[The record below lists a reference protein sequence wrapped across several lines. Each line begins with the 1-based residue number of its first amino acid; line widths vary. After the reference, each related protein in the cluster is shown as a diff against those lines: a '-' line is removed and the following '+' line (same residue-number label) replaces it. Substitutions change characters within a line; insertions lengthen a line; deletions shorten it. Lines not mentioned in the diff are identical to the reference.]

1 MNRGEFGYNVVLLI
15 HIMAAIV
22 GFGSVFLNGM
32 YGAQAKRRPGP
43 GGVAIGEANLAVSG
57 VAEYLIY
64 SMPITGIVL
73 VAMDDIVWSFSQ
85 LWIWLSIV
93 LYVIALGISHGSQI
107 PAAKRMNALAQ
118 ELAAAGPP
126 PAGAAAGGP
135 PPQVVEMEALGKRL
149 GAGGAA
155 LNLILVV
162 IVVLMIWKPGV

>member
-43 GGVAIGEANLAVSG
+43 GGVAIGEANLAVSA

-73 VAMDDIVWSFSQ
+73 VVMDDVVWSFSQ